1 MEDKYLM
8 VSLEDEKAN
17 LVSEIIGNKTC
28 RKILDSLA
36 EKESTET
43 DLSKE
48 LHIPLN
54 TIDYNIKK
62 LLKANFIESKSFF
75 WSVKGKKIPVYKVS
89 NKSIII
95 SPKRN
100 KLKSFLPVVLLAGLG
115 TIAIKYYSMISS
127 PVREIAESTFSD
139 TADSAAGS
147 VANLMATPKVA
158 EAANTIASPS
168 FFSTIPIWA
177 WFLTGALFALVFYF
191 ILNRKKL

>member
-28 RKILDSLA
+28 RKILDHLS

-43 DLSKE
+43 DISKE
-48 LHIPLN
+48 LKIPLN
-54 TIDYNIKK
+54 TVDYNIKK
-62 LLKANFIESKSFF
+62 LLKAGFIESKSFF

-100 KLKSFLPVVLLAGLG
+100 KLKSFLPIILLAGVG
-115 TIAIKYYSMISS
+115 AVAIKYYSMISNPIRQTAS
-127 PVREIAESTFSD
+127 SLDYASGSAE
-139 TADSAAGS
+139 
-147 VANLMATPKVA
+147 NLMAATPKVA
-158 EAANTIASPS
+158 DTIAHTISSPS
-168 FFSTIPIWA
+168 FFSSIPIWA
-177 WFLTGALFALVFYF
+177 WFLSGALFALILYL
-191 ILNRKKL
+191 ILNYKKL